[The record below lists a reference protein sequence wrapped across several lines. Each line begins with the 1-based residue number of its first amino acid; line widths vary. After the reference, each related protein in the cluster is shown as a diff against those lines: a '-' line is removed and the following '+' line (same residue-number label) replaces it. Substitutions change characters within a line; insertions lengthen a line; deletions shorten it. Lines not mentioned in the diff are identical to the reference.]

1 MSVCIIRAMK
11 KNGKKYL
18 EQDSKLNSVLSGT
31 DLLCYEKETHGV
43 PVLGKVFGVVAVL
56 KLVPII

>member
-1 MSVCIIRAMK
+1 MK